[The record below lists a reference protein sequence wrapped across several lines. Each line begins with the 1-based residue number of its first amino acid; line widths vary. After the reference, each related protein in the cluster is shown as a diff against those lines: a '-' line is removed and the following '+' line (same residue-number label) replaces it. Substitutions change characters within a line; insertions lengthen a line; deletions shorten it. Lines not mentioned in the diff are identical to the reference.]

1 MKIIC
6 LVKYVPDTEKF
17 EYDYETDKINRDAS
31 RLILNPDDNNA
42 VAFAMMQKKQDPSVY
57 VEVVTMGPLKL
68 EEPMKDFVRLGA
80 DHATLISDRHFAGS
94 DSLVTSR
101 IISRYLAS
109 KEYDLLL
116 TGTHTLDGGTGHVG
130 PQIAE
135 TMGINQFSNI
145 VAIKEA
151 TPAYSIVEALQEE
164 RTYRLKIENPSVL
177 SVTHQMNLRLGFVR
191 YENIGR
197 NVDDQFALV
206 TNEDLQLTAEQIG
219 GKGSPTKVRKN
230 VVVKREQVEHKVVK
244 VDDEGID
251 EVIHFLKEKGYL

>member
-17 EYDYETDKINRDAS
+17 EYDYETDKINREAS
-31 RLILNPDDNNA
+31 RLILNPDDRNA
-42 VAFAMMQKKQDPSVY
+42 AAFAMRYKKQNPAAY
-57 VEVVTMGPLKL
+57 VEVVTMGPMKL

-80 DHATLISDRHFAGS
+80 DHATLISDRRFAGS
-94 DSLVTSR
+94 DSLATSR
-101 IISRYLAS
+101 ILSSYLS
-109 KEYDLLL
+109 SQNYDLLL

-151 TPAYSIVEALQEE
+151 TPEYSIVEALQEE
-164 RTYRLKIENPSVL
+164 KMYRLKIDNPSVL

-197 NVDDQFALV
+197 NVDDQFTLV
-206 TNEDLQLTAEQIG
+206 TNEELQLPAEQIG
-219 GKGSPTKVRKN
+219 GKGSPTKVKKN

-251 EVIHFLKEKGYL
+251 EVVHFLKEKGYL

>member
-31 RLILNPDDNNA
+31 RLILNPDDKNA

-151 TPAYSIVEALQEE
+151 IPAYSIVEALQEE

>member
-6 LVKYVPDTEKF
+6 LVKFVPDTEKF
-17 EYDYETDKINRDAS
+17 VYDYETDKIDRDMS
-31 RLILNPDDNNA
+31 RLILNPDDKNA
-42 VAFAMMQKKQDPSVY
+42 LAFAMMQKKKDPAIY
-57 VEVVTMGPLKL
+57 VEVVTMGPMKL

-80 DHATLISDRHFAGS
+80 DQAVLISDRQFAGS

-101 IISRYLAS
+101 IISSYLAS
-109 KEYDLLL
+109 KDYDLLL

-135 TMGINQFSNI
+135 IMGINQFSNI

-151 TPAYSIVEALQEE
+151 TEEFSIVEALQEE
-164 RTYRLKIENPSVL
+164 KTYHLKIQNPSVL

-197 NVDDQFALV
+197 NVDDQFSLV
-206 TNEDLQLTAEQIG
+206 SNETLKLPAEKIG

-230 VVVKREQVEHKVVK
+230 VVVKREQVAHKVVK
-244 VDDEGID
+244 VDDEGIE
-251 EVIHFLKEKGYL
+251 EVVHFLKEKGYL

>member
-31 RLILNPDDNNA
+31 RLILNPDDKNA

-94 DSLVTSR
+94 DSLMTSR

-164 RTYRLKIENPSVL
+164 KTYRLKIENPSVL

-206 TNEDLQLTAEQIG
+206 TNEELQLTAEQIG

>member
-31 RLILNPDDNNA
+31 RLILNPDDKNA

>member
-6 LVKYVPDTEKF
+6 LVKFVPDTEKF
-17 EYDYETDKINRDAS
+17 VYDYETDKIDRDMS
-31 RLILNPDDNNA
+31 RLILNPDDKNA
-42 VAFAMMQKKQDPSVY
+42 LAFAMMQKKKDPAIY
-57 VEVVTMGPLKL
+57 VEVVTMGPMKL

-80 DHATLISDRHFAGS
+80 DQAVLISDRQFAGS

-101 IISRYLAS
+101 IISSYLAS
-109 KEYDLLL
+109 KDYDLLL

-135 TMGINQFSNI
+135 IMGINQFSNI

-151 TPAYSIVEALQEE
+151 TEEFSIVEALQEE
-164 RTYRLKIENPSVL
+164 KTYHLKIQNPSVL

-197 NVDDQFALV
+197 NVDDQFSLV
-206 TNEDLQLTAEQIG
+206 SNETLKLPAEKNG

-230 VVVKREQVEHKVVK
+230 VVVKREQVAHKVVK
-244 VDDEGID
+244 VDDEGIE
-251 EVIHFLKEKGYL
+251 EVVHFLKEKGYL

>member
-6 LVKYVPDTEKF
+6 LVKFVPDTEKF
-17 EYDYETDKINRDAS
+17 VYDYETDKIDRDMS
-31 RLILNPDDNNA
+31 RLILNPDDKNA
-42 VAFAMMQKKQDPSVY
+42 LAFAMMQKKKDPAIY
-57 VEVVTMGPLKL
+57 VEVVTMGPMKL

-80 DHATLISDRHFAGS
+80 DQVVLISDRQFAGS

-101 IISRYLAS
+101 IISSYLAS
-109 KEYDLLL
+109 KDYDLLL

-135 TMGINQFSNI
+135 IMGINQFSSI

-151 TPAYSIVEALQEE
+151 TEEFSIVEALQEE
-164 RTYRLKIENPSVL
+164 KTYRLKIQNPSVL

-197 NVDDQFALV
+197 NVDDQFSLV
-206 TNEDLQLTAEQIG
+206 SNETLKLPAEKIG

-230 VVVKREQVEHKVVK
+230 VVVKREQVAHKVVK
-244 VDDEGID
+244 VDDEGIE
-251 EVIHFLKEKGYL
+251 EVVQFLKEKGYL

>member
-31 RLILNPDDNNA
+31 RLILNPDDKNA
-42 VAFAMMQKKQDPSVY
+42 MAFAMMQKKQDPSVY

-145 VAIKEA
+145 VAIKDA

-206 TNEDLQLTAEQIG
+206 TNEDLQLTAEKIG

>member
-6 LVKYVPDTEKF
+6 LVKFVPDTEKF
-17 EYDYETDKINRDAS
+17 VYDYETDKIDRDMS
-31 RLILNPDDNNA
+31 RLILNPDDKNA
-42 VAFAMMQKKQDPSVY
+42 LAFAMMQKKKDPSTY
-57 VEVVTMGPLKL
+57 VEVVTMGPMKL

-80 DHATLISDRHFAGS
+80 DQAVLISDRQFAGS

-101 IISRYLAS
+101 IISSYLAS
-109 KEYDLLL
+109 KDYDLLL

-135 TMGINQFSNI
+135 IMGINQFSNI

-151 TPAYSIVEALQEE
+151 TEEFSIVEALQEE
-164 RTYRLKIENPSVL
+164 KTYRLKIQNPSVL

-197 NVDDQFALV
+197 NVDDQFSLV
-206 TNEDLQLTAEQIG
+206 SNETLKLLAEKIG

-230 VVVKREQVEHKVVK
+230 VVVKREQVAHKVVK
-244 VDDEGID
+244 VDDEGIE
-251 EVIHFLKEKGYL
+251 EVVQFLKEKGYL

>member
-31 RLILNPDDNNA
+31 RLILNPDDKNA

-109 KEYDLLL
+109 KEYNLLL

-135 TMGINQFSNI
+135 MMGINQFSNI